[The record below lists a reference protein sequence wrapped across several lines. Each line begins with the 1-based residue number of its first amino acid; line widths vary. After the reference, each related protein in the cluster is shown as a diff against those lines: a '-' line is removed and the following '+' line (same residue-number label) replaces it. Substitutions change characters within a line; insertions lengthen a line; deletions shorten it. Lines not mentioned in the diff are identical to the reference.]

1 MKKILVF
8 AALTA
13 IALAAMCGMTGCS
26 YFGSVTYDNE
36 DKYSVGNTE
45 FTDKI
50 ENIEIDWSSGSVS
63 VVSHSGNTFM
73 LSEKEEDG
81 IPEDLRVRWWL
92 DGTTLRVKFAA
103 SGAGLRMFDTW
114 HKDLTLTVPE
124 AISLDEVVIRAA
136 SAEIDAV
143 DLVAETLSVSTA
155 SGNIDI
161 CCEANII
168 KLDSASGDI
177 QLTQKGKADEIS
189 IDTASGKINANL
201 SQADKAHFESA
212 SGKIK
217 VTAAS
222 VDSLSAKATS
232 GAVFCELDV
241 TPSECRIR
249 AVSGEVT
256 LILPDASDFTANIST
271 TSGDFESDFA
281 LIMDGST
288 YICGSGSADIDID
301 TTSGSVSI
309 WKK

>member
-1 MKKILVF
+1 
-8 AALTA
+8 
-13 IALAAMCGMTGCS
+13 
-26 YFGSVTYDNE
+26 
-36 DKYSVGNTE
+36 
-45 FTDKI
+45 
-50 ENIEIDWSSGSVS
+50 
-63 VVSHSGNTFM
+63 
-73 LSEKEEDG
+73 
-81 IPEDLRVRWWL
+81 
-92 DGTTLRVKFAA
+92 
-103 SGAGLRMFDTW
+103 MFDTW

-249 AVSGEVT
+249 AVSGEAT
-256 LILPDASDFTANIST
+256 LILPDA
-271 TSGDFESDFA
+271 
-281 LIMDGST
+281 
-288 YICGSGSADIDID
+288 
-301 TTSGSVSI
+301 
-309 WKK
+309 